1 MAKKTVENEKSNK
14 GSFLAAFRKDSAKM
28 AGISLSAPPPKYW
41 LDSGNY
47 VLNKILSGSYSRGF
61 ASGRCTALAGPSGA
75 GKSFLAGNAVKAALN
90 AKDVDWGVLVIDS
103 ENAIDEDYLTRIGAN
118 VNSPYYEYRGVSTI
132 PQTIEL
138 ISSFTSHYRAT
149 NEDMPFLVVIDSLD
163 MLMTN
168 SEHDQYAKGEIS
180 GDQGQ
185 HAKQTKAMLKR
196 FVQDIK
202 SLNIV
207 MLHTK
212 QVYQEQEK
220 ILAYNDPWKMTES
233 FKFAYSQI
241 GLVTRTRIKN
251 KETKTF
257 EGITMTVRGEKTRFC
272 KPFQTCKIEVPY
284 DSGIDPYSGVL
295 DAAVALGIV
304 TRPTEQ
310 KYDFEGQTFKTST
323 WDGFKEVVL
332 KRLIERETESLNVQ
346 LEEGEEID
354 TVGTLSAKEAELLR
368 KTRQWDDAQ
377 SEADIDE

>member
-1 MAKKTVENEKSNK
+1 MAKKQVETEKSDK

-41 LDSGNY
+41 LDTGNF
-47 VLNKILSGSYSRGF
+47 VLNKILSGSYTRGF

-90 AKDVDWGVLVIDS
+90 CKETEWGVLVIDS

-118 VNSPYYEYRGVSTI
+118 VRSPFYEYRGISTI
-132 PQTIEL
+132 PQAIEL

-163 MLMTN
+163 MLMTQ
-168 SEHDQYAKGEIS
+168 SENDQYAKGEIS

-196 FVQDIK
+196 LVQDIK

-212 QVYQEQEK
+212 QVYQEQDK
-220 ILAYNDPWKMTES
+220 IAAYNDPWRMTES

-241 GLVTRTRIKN
+241 GLVTRTRLKDDD
-251 KETKTF
+251 TKKF
-257 EGITMTVRGEKTRFC
+257 EGITMTIRGDKTRFC

-284 DSGIDPYSGVL
+284 DGGIDPYSGVL
-295 DAAVALGIV
+295 EAAVALNIV
-304 TRPTEQ
+304 SRPTAVSYE
-310 KYDFEGQTFKTST
+310 FEGSKFKRSD
-323 WDGFKEVVL
+323 WDEVKESVFKKVVE
-332 KRLIERETESLNVQ
+332 KENESINVK
-346 LEEGEEID
+346 LEENEEID
-354 TVGTLSAKEAELLR
+354 FTGALSAKEAELMR
-368 KTRQWDDAQ
+368 KTRAWDKVA
-377 SEADIDE
+377 ETDIDE